1 MPVAFTPMHRDNYLT
16 VELTSF
22 IKTQDA
28 FCADFTPIDFYSFFP
43 SLTESL
49 CFLWCSLV
57 YAVEEGYKFSTIPNK
72 CDLSEEKSIKD
83 RIK

>member
-16 VELTSF
+16 VELTSLKLKMHF
-22 IKTQDA
+22 ASISRLLI
-28 FCADFTPIDFYSFFP
+28 FTLFFP

-49 CFLWCSLV
+49 GFSWRSLV